1 MYRYDEFD
9 HKLVAERITQFRRQ
23 VKRRIAG
30 EVTED
35 QFKPLRLMNGL
46 YLQLHAYML
55 RVNVP
60 YGTLS
65 SRQMRT
71 FAHIARTY
79 DRGFGHFTTRQNIQY
94 NWIKLEQ
101 TPDILAELAD
111 VEVTAIQSSGN
122 CVRNI
127 TSDQYAGRAKDELAD
142 PRMYCELLR
151 QYSVLHPEFSYLPRK
166 FKIAVTGSP
175 NDRAAVAVHDI
186 GLRMHRNAEGRM
198 GFEVLVGGG
207 LGRTPYIGQTI
218 RDWVAPE
225 HILSYVEAI
234 LRVYNIHGRRDN
246 IHKARIKIIVNQM
259 GIDKYRALVDEEWE
273 RIKDS
278 PLQVPQQELD
288 RIEAYFAPPA
298 YETLPD
304 SGAELDGLRRA
315 EPAFDHWMKSN
326 VVEHKVPGYAIVN
339 LSLKATGKA
348 PGDVT
353 ADKMDAIADLADR
366 YSFGE
371 IRVSHRQN
379 LVFVDVEQ
387 AELHALWQALDALE
401 LATPN
406 VGSVT
411 DIICCPGLDYC
422 ALANARSIPVAQ
434 DISRHFVDVDRLAAI
449 GQLTINISGCMNA
462 CGHHHV
468 GNIGILGVDKRGQ
481 EFFQLTLGGSSD
493 QNASLGDRLGPGLP
507 QDDVPAAIESIVEAY
522 LALRSGTER
531 FLDTYRRV
539 GIEPFKEAV
548 YGPAEKKKAVA

>member
-9 HKLVAERITQFRRQ
+9 RKLVIERANQFARQ
-23 VKRRIAG
+23 VKRRLSG
-30 EVTED
+30 ELNED
-35 QFKPLRLMNGL
+35 QFRPLRLMNGL

-55 RVNVP
+55 RINVP

-65 SRQMRT
+65 SKQLRS
-71 FAHIARTY
+71 FAHVARRY

-94 NWIKLEQ
+94 NWIKLEE
-101 TPDILAELAD
+101 TPALLRELAD
-111 VEVTAIQSSGN
+111 VEITGIQSSGN

-127 TSDQYAGRAKDELAD
+127 TSDQYAGCAKDELED
-142 PRMYCELLR
+142 PRKYCELLR

-175 NDRAAVAVHDI
+175 KDRAAVAVHDI
-186 GLRMHRNAEGRM
+186 GLRMHRNPQGEI

-207 LGRTPYIGQTI
+207 LGRTPWIAHTI
-218 RDWVAPE
+218 RKWIEPE

-234 LRVYNIHGRRDN
+234 LRVYNLHGRRDN

-259 GIDKYRALVDEEWE
+259 GIDKYRELVDAEWL

-278 PLQVPQQELD
+278 ALRVPAEEIERID
-288 RIEAYFAPPA
+288 RYFAPPA
-298 YETLPD
+298 YAKLSDATAL
-304 SGAELDGLRRA
+304 LDGQRTASREFARWLDA
-315 EPAFDHWMKSN
+315 N
-326 VVEHKVPGYAIVN
+326 TVEHKVPGYRIVN
-339 LSLKATGKA
+339 LTLKGLGKP
-348 PGDVT
+348 PGD
-353 ADKMDAIADLADR
+353 MDADTMDKVADLADR

-371 IRVSHRQN
+371 IRISHRQN
-379 LVFVDVEQ
+379 LCFVDVRQ
-387 AELHALWQALDALE
+387 DQLRELWHKLDALG

-406 VGSVT
+406 LDSIT

-422 ALANARSIPVAQ
+422 ALANARSIPVAM
-434 DISRHFVDVDRLAAI
+434 DIRKRFVDVDELAEI
-449 GQLTINISGCMNA
+449 GELKINISGCMNA

-468 GNIGILGVDKRGQ
+468 GHIGILGVDKRNE

-507 QDDVPAAIESIVEAY
+507 QGEVPEAIAAIVERY
-522 LALRSGTER
+522 KSLRTDGER

-539 GIEPFKEAV
+539 GIEPFREAV
-548 YGPAEKKKAVA
+548 YGKDSEKAVA

>member
-9 HKLVAERITQFRRQ
+9 QKLLAERVAQFRRQ
-23 VKRRIAG
+23 VARRLAG
-30 EVTED
+30 ELTED
-35 QFKPLRLMNGL
+35 QFRPLRLKNGL

-65 SRQMRT
+65 SKQMRR
-71 FAHIARTY
+71 FAHIARRY

-94 NWIKLEQ
+94 NWIKLEEA
-101 TPDILAELAD
+101 PDILAELAE

-127 TSDQYAGRAKDELAD
+127 TSDQFAGRARDEIAD

-151 QYSVLHPEFSYLPRK
+151 QYSFLHPEFSYLPRK
-166 FKIAVTGSP
+166 FKIAVTGAP

-186 GLRMHRNAEGRM
+186 GLRMHLDEQGRP

-207 LGRTPYIGQTI
+207 LGRTPYIGHTI
-218 RDWVAPE
+218 RKWVAPDDL
-225 HILSYVEAI
+225 LSYVEAI

-259 GIDKYRALVDEEWE
+259 GVDTFRELVDCEWE
-273 RIKDS
+273 RIKGG
-278 PLQVPQQELD
+278 PLKVLPAEIE
-288 RIEAYFAPPA
+288 RIRAYFAPPRYA
-298 YETLPD
+298 PLEDAT
-304 SGAELDGLRRA
+304 AVLDKQRRA
-315 EPAFDHWMKSN
+315 DDAFDRWYKSN
-326 VVEHKVPGYAIVN
+326 VVAHRVPGYAIVN
-339 LSLKATGKA
+339 ISLKATGRP
-348 PGDVT
+348 PGDIS
-353 ADKMDAIADLADR
+353 ADRMDAVADLADR
-366 YSFGE
+366 YSCGE

-379 LVFVDVEQ
+379 LVLPDVQQ
-387 AELHALWQALDALE
+387 AELHALWQQLKRLE

-406 VGSVT
+406 IGSIT

-422 ALANARSIPVAQ
+422 GLANARSIPIAQ
-434 DISRHFVDVDRLAAI
+434 DISRHFVDLDELADI

-468 GNIGILGVDKRGQ
+468 GHIGILGVDKRGE

-493 QNASLGDRLGPGLP
+493 QNASLGERLGPGLA
-507 QDDVPAAIESIVEAY
+507 QKDVPAAIERIVATY
-522 LALRSGTER
+522 KGLRTNGER

-539 GIEPFKEAV
+539 GIEPFKQAV
-548 YGPAEKKKAVA
+548 YGAEAEQAVA